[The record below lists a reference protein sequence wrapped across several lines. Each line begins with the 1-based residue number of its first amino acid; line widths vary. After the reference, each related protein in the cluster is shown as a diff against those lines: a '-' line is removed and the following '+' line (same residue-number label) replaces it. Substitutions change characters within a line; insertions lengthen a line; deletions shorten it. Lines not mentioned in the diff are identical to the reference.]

1 MKNRLLKGTI
11 ILTAAGL
18 ITRLIGFG
26 YRIFLSGTLGETNLG
41 IYQMI
46 FPIYSLA
53 FTIYAAG
60 IQTAVSQIISHEPK
74 KEHAGIIKGGLFLSF
89 FLALLLSL
97 LLFWNVDVVSTRFLG
112 VYDTAPLLRILCFLF
127 PFCGVSAVINGYF
140 YGINA
145 ARMPAIAQIIE
156 QLFRVGFVIAIS
168 FFVLSG
174 HASAALAVCGLVAG
188 EVAAHIF
195 NVIQLLKQL
204 SFAEILKSRMKLKNI
219 FFVSLPLSSN
229 KLIIALLGSIE
240 SVLIPV
246 MLVKYGMDENSALAV
261 FGILT
266 GVVLPFVMFPGT
278 LTNSLSVLLLPAISH
293 ASGKDQLY
301 RVRHTS
307 QITCQYSLLLGVVT
321 SCLFLVYGMD
331 IGGKLFHSDNAG
343 KLLMAAA
350 FFCPFLY
357 VSTTLGSIIN
367 GLGKTGTTFLNT
379 IIGLGVRILFLIF
392 VTPRQGIYGYLLGML
407 LSQITICIL
416 DAAYLIRHIRMT
428 FSLMKYLVWPYI
440 YCLGVLFLC
449 KASGLRLSQITGIPS
464 FSYVFFLPASVF
476 ILLYMIRFRL
486 IRWRDF
492 FPSGKRLRGKHIQ

>member
-26 YRIFLSGTLGETNLG
+26 YRIFLSGTLGETSLG
-41 IYQMI
+41 VYQLI
-46 FPIYSLA
+46 FPIYSIA

-60 IQTAVSQIISHEPK
+60 IQTAISQIISHEPE

-89 FLALLLSL
+89 FLAVMLSV
-97 LLFWNVDVVSTRFLG
+97 LLFWNSDIVSARFLG
-112 VYDTAPLLRILCFLF
+112 VADTASLLRILCILF

-140 YGINA
+140 YGVNTA
-145 ARMPAIAQIIE
+145 KMPAIAQIVE
-156 QLFRVGFVIAIS
+156 QLFRVGFVFVIS
-168 FFVLSG
+168 FSFLSG
-174 HASAALAVCGLVAG
+174 SVSTSLAVCGLVAG
-188 EVAAHIF
+188 EIAAHVF
-195 NVIQLLKQL
+195 NSIQLLRRI
-204 SFAEILKSRMKLKNI
+204 SFLTILKSRMKIKTI

-246 MLVKYGMDENSALAV
+246 MLARYGMDEGSALAV

-293 ASGKDQLY
+293 ASSREQIQ

-307 QITCQYSLLLGVVT
+307 QIACQYSLILGVVT
-321 SCLFLVYGMD
+321 SCLFLVFGMD
-331 IGGKLFHSDNAG
+331 IGRELFHSENAG
-343 KLLMAAA
+343 KLLMASV

-367 GLGKTGTTFLNT
+367 GLGKTGITFLNNV
-379 IIGLGVRILFLIF
+379 IGLGVRIVFLLI

-416 DAAYLIRHIRMT
+416 DASYLVRHIRLT
-428 FSLMKYLVWPYI
+428 FSLMRFLVWPYI
-440 YCLGVLFLC
+440 FCLGLLYLGKV
-449 KASGLRLSQITGIPS
+449 AGIWLSQTTGFVP
-464 FSYVFFLPASVF
+464 FTYVFLLPAGIF
-476 ILLYMIRFRL
+476 ILLYFVGFKL
-486 IRWRDF
+486 ISWNDF
-492 FPSGKRLRGKHIQ
+492 FPAEKKSGLQ